1 MKHKVTI
8 PKKYAYLL
16 GDPWSDF
23 IRRRPRDLLIPKSI
37 YRWEIFYLRP
47 RFFTSGV

>member
-23 IRRRPRDLLIPKSI
+23 IREVGSGGGSIVSTHRPTNS
-37 YRWEIFYLRP
+37 
-47 RFFTSGV
+47 